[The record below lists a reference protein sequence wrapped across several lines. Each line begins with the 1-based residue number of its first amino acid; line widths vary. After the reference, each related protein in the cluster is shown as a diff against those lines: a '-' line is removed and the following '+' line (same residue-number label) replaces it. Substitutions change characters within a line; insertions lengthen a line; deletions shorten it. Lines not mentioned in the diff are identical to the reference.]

1 MEVDKHFTEHP
12 ESLANVQVPNKD
24 GQTVPLRNFATWS
37 YGITN
42 DRVYRRNQYA
52 AMGIGYVVKQ
62 GYSYEQA
69 DTAIRSVLT
78 EVMLPNNVFMTTDKD
93 VEAESLQAGLS
104 TPLLILAV
112 IVLIYIVL
120 GVTYESV
127 VHPLTIL
134 STIPA
139 VALGALL
146 NLWIF
151 NFEFTLIA
159 LLGMFLLIGIV
170 VKNAILLIDFTL
182 YERRVGK
189 SAYQAVMSAAAL
201 RFRPIL
207 MTNTAALL
215 GAIPLACSWGEGA
228 ELRQPLGVVIV
239 GGLALGQLL
248 TLYTTPVLYLLFEK
262 WAESCSRFKRKFVL
276 QSLGK

>member
-1 MEVDKHFTEHP
+1 M
-12 ESLANVQVPNKD
+12 
-24 GQTVPLRNFATWS
+24 
-37 YGITN
+37 
-42 DRVYRRNQYA
+42 
-52 AMGIGYVVKQ
+52 
-62 GYSYEQA
+62 
-69 DTAIRSVLT
+69 TA
-78 EVMLPNNVFMTTDKD
+78 DKD

-104 TPLLILAV
+104 TPLLVLAV
-112 IVLIYIVL
+112 IGLIYILL

-127 VHPLTIL
+127 IHPLTIL

-146 NLWIF
+146 TLRLF
-151 NFEFTLIA
+151 NFQFTLIA

-182 YERRVGK
+182 QERRAGK
-189 SAYQAVMSAAAL
+189 SARDAVLSAAAL

-215 GAIPLACSWGEGA
+215 GAIPLAFSWGEGA

-248 TLYTTPVLYLLFEK
+248 MLYITPIMYLLLEK
-262 WAESCSRFKRKFVL
+262 TAQRLQRFNIKNAL
-276 QSLGK
+276 SLGK

>member
-1 MEVDKHFTEHP
+1 M
-12 ESLANVQVPNKD
+12 
-24 GQTVPLRNFATWS
+24 
-37 YGITN
+37 
-42 DRVYRRNQYA
+42 
-52 AMGIGYVVKQ
+52 
-62 GYSYEQA
+62 
-69 DTAIRSVLT
+69 TA
-78 EVMLPNNVFMTTDKD
+78 DKD

-112 IVLIYIVL
+112 IGLIYILL

-127 VHPLTIL
+127 IHPLTIL

-146 NLWIF
+146 TLRLF
-151 NFEFTLIA
+151 NFQFTLIA

-182 YERRVGK
+182 QKRRAGK
-189 SAYQAVMSAAAL
+189 SARDAVLSAAAL

-215 GAIPLACSWGEGA
+215 GAIPLAFSWGEGA
-228 ELRQPLGVVIV
+228 ELRQPLGVVIA

-248 TLYTTPVLYLLFEK
+248 TLYTTPIMYLLLEK
-262 WAESCSRFKRKFVL
+262 TAQRL
-276 QSLGK
+276 QRLNIKNALSLGK

>member
-1 MEVDKHFTEHP
+1 M
-12 ESLANVQVPNKD
+12 NKRM
-24 GQTVPLRNFATWS
+24 QLF
-37 YGITN
+37 
-42 DRVYRRNQYA
+42 
-52 AMGIGYVVKQ
+52 VVSCPK
-62 GYSYEQA
+62 SC
-69 DTAIRSVLT
+69 
-78 EVMLPNNVFMTTDKD
+78 LPNEIFIMTDKD

-104 TPLLILAV
+104 TPLLVCVVIL
-112 IVLIYIVL
+112 LIYIVL
-120 GVTYESV
+120 GITYESL

-134 STIPA
+134 STVPA

-146 NLWIF
+146 TLWLF
-151 NFEFTLIA
+151 NFQFTLIA

-182 YERRVGK
+182 LERRAGK
-189 SAYQAVMSAAAL
+189 TAYQAILSAAAL

-215 GAIPLACSWGEGA
+215 GAIPLALSWGEGA

-248 TLYTTPVLYLLFEK
+248 TLYTTPVLYLVLEK
-262 WAESCSRFKRKFVL
+262 CAESYLKLKKKYAL
-276 QSLGK
+276 H

>member
-1 MEVDKHFTEHP
+1 MQFLSMNTSGFPILSVLIFLPLAGAAIVPLLGSEKQAKIWTLLITLVNGALSLPLFCDF
-12 ESLANVQVPNKD
+12 SLASAQYQFAEHHSWIASFNINYTLGVD
-24 GQTVPLRNFATWS
+24 GISLLLVLMTTLIMPLCVLGSWKYIQS
-37 YGITN
+37 
-42 DRVYRRNQYA
+42 RVKEF
-52 AMGIGYVVKQ
+52 MICLLIMET
-62 GYSYEQA
+62 S
-69 DTAIRSVLT
+69 
-78 EVMLPNNVFMTTDKD
+78 MLGVFMALDL
-93 VEAESLQAGLS
+93 VLFYIFWEAM
-104 TPLLILAV
+104 LI
-112 IVLIYIVL
+112 
-120 GVTYESV
+120 
-127 VHPLTIL
+127 P
-134 STIPA
+134 
-139 VALGALL
+139 
-146 NLWIF
+146 
-151 NFEFTLIA
+151 
-159 LLGMFLLIGIV
+159 MFLLIGVV

-182 YERRVGK
+182 MERRAGK
-189 SAYQAVMSAAAL
+189 SAYQAVVSAAEL

>member
-1 MEVDKHFTEHP
+1 M
-12 ESLANVQVPNKD
+12 
-24 GQTVPLRNFATWS
+24 
-37 YGITN
+37 
-42 DRVYRRNQYA
+42 
-52 AMGIGYVVKQ
+52 
-62 GYSYEQA
+62 
-69 DTAIRSVLT
+69 TA
-78 EVMLPNNVFMTTDKD
+78 DKD

-104 TPLLILAV
+104 TPLLVLAV
-112 IVLIYIVL
+112 IGLIYILL

-127 VHPLTIL
+127 IHPLTIL

-146 NLWIF
+146 TLRLF
-151 NFEFTLIA
+151 NFQFTLIA

-182 YERRVGK
+182 QERRAGK
-189 SAYQAVMSAAAL
+189 SARDAVLSAAAL

-215 GAIPLACSWGEGA
+215 GAIPLAFSWGEGA
-228 ELRQPLGVVIV
+228 ELRQPLGVVIA

-248 TLYTTPVLYLLFEK
+248 TLYTTPIMYLLLEK
-262 WAESCSRFKRKFVL
+262 TAQLL
-276 QSLGK
+276 QRLNIKNALSLGK

>member
-1 MEVDKHFTEHP
+1 M
-12 ESLANVQVPNKD
+12 
-24 GQTVPLRNFATWS
+24 
-37 YGITN
+37 
-42 DRVYRRNQYA
+42 
-52 AMGIGYVVKQ
+52 
-62 GYSYEQA
+62 
-69 DTAIRSVLT
+69 
-78 EVMLPNNVFMTTDKD
+78 
-93 VEAESLQAGLS
+93 
-104 TPLLILAV
+104 
-112 IVLIYIVL
+112 L

-146 NLWIF
+146 TLWIF
-151 NFEFTLIA
+151 DFEFTLIA

-182 YERRVGK
+182 YERRAGK
-189 SAYQAVMSAAAL
+189 SAYQAVLSAAAL

>member
-1 MEVDKHFTEHP
+1 M
-12 ESLANVQVPNKD
+12 
-24 GQTVPLRNFATWS
+24 
-37 YGITN
+37 
-42 DRVYRRNQYA
+42 
-52 AMGIGYVVKQ
+52 
-62 GYSYEQA
+62 
-69 DTAIRSVLT
+69 TA
-78 EVMLPNNVFMTTDKD
+78 DKD

-104 TPLLILAV
+104 TPLLVLAV
-112 IVLIYIVL
+112 IGLIYILL

-127 VHPLTIL
+127 IHPLTIL

-146 NLWIF
+146 TLRLF
-151 NFEFTLIA
+151 NFQFTLIA

-182 YERRVGK
+182 QERRAGK
-189 SAYQAVMSAAAL
+189 SARDAVLSAAAL

-215 GAIPLACSWGEGA
+215 GAIPLAFSWGEGA
-228 ELRQPLGVVIV
+228 ELRQPLGVVIA

-248 TLYTTPVLYLLFEK
+248 TLYTTPIMYLLLEK
-262 WAESCSRFKRKFVL
+262 TAQRLNIKNAL
-276 QSLGK
+276 SLGK